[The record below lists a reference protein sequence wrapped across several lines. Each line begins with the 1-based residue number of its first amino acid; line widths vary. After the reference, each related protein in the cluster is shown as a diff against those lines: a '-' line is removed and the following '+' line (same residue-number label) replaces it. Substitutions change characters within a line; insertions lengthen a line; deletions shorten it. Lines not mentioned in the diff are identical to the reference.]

1 MKTLQQLEQ
10 ENTEGFR
17 NPERTEVQLELSLK
31 TIAELEADSTDGFR
45 NPESK
50 Q

>member
-17 NPERTEVQLELSLK
+17 NPEQTEVQLELNIK
-31 TIAELEADSTDGFR
+31 TLAELEAENTEGFR

>member
-10 ENTEGFR
+10 DNTEGFR
-17 NPERTEVQLELSLK
+17 NPERTEVQLEPDLK
-31 TIAELEADSTDGFR
+31 TLAELEVESTEGFR

>member
-17 NPERTEVQLELSLK
+17 NPEPMESRLNIIIK
-31 TIAELEADSTDGFR
+31 TIAELEAENTEGFR
-45 NPESK
+45 NPESE
-50 Q
+50 

>member
-10 ENTEGFR
+10 ESTEGFR
-17 NPERTEVQLELSLK
+17 NPERTEVQLDLSLK
-31 TIAELEADSTDGFR
+31 TLAELEAESTEGFR